1 MELGK
6 LVSELT
12 VTYLACN
19 RDWPEFVK
27 RVQNR
32 PCLHP
37 HIQNLLHPA
46 TKYLG
51 QLRTIRAPIHCL
63 TPEWTLNCCNDAAS
77 RGSHQSASQYLAFL
91 ESEMAD
97 MIRKGYWVALPYSMV
112 QDLPNLQL
120 SPMGVV
126 PQRER

>member
-27 RVQNR
+27 QVRNR
-32 PCLHP
+32 LCLHH

-46 TKYLG
+46 AKYLG
-51 QLRTIRAPIHCL
+51 QL
-63 TPEWTLNCCNDAAS
+63 
-77 RGSHQSASQYLAFL
+77 
-91 ESEMAD
+91 
-97 MIRKGYWVALPYSMV
+97 
-112 QDLPNLQL
+112 
-120 SPMGVV
+120 
-126 PQRER
+126 